1 MTSEEVRLKCIE
13 YAMRLAEMNER
24 HPTLE
29 GLIEGAKELE
39 EYAWNGKVQPD
50 YDKK

>member
-1 MTSEEVRLKCIE
+1 MAPEEVRLTCIE
-13 YAMRLAEMNER
+13 YVLRLAEMNEG

-29 GLIEGAKELE
+29 RLTEDAKELE